1 MEEARINEEI
11 NDLIIIQD
19 TMNRMLLEQQPKIDN
34 ILSNLEESHTTS
46 VATNEVLLQAQSYHI
61 SHMKRIAGGVLGGII
76 GLFVSPMIMPIG
88 IVGGIYL
95 GSVY

>member
-11 NDLIIIQD
+11 KDLISIQD

-34 ILSNLEESHTTS
+34 ILSNLEDSHTTS
-46 VATNEVLLQAQSYHI
+46 VETNEVLLQAQSYHI
-61 SHMKRIAGGVLGGII
+61 SYMKRIAGGVIGGVI
-76 GLFVSPMIMPIG
+76 GLFVSPMIMPVG